1 MENILEIAGKNQQR
15 AWEVIR
21 DSKVVEIW
29 KDAGAEINLVGSLKS
44 GLLMKNKDIDFH
56 VYSDPLTVTG
66 SFSVMAVLIENPA
79 IKRVECVN
87 LINTDEHCVEWHA
100 WYQDTEGDLWKFD
113 LIHIQKGTT
122 YDGYVEKVTERITD
136 LLTPETRQAILQ
148 IKYDMPET
156 EKVAG
161 IEIYRAVLAEGIRTY
176 SDFIR
181 WHRAHPYQGIV
192 DWMP

>member
-1 MENILEIAGKNQQR
+1 MENMLEIAGKNQQK

-56 VYSDPLTVTG
+56 IYSDPLTLAG
-66 SFSVMAVLIENPA
+66 SFSAMAVLIENPA

-87 LINTDEHCVEWHA
+87 LINTDEYCIEWHA
-100 WYQDTEGDLWKFD
+100 WYQDTEGELWKLD

-136 LLTPETRQAILQ
+136 LLTPETKQAILR
-148 IKYDMPET
+148 IKYDIPDT

-161 IEIYRAVLAEGIRTY
+161 IEIYRAVLAGGIRTY
-176 SDFIR
+176 SDFTR
-181 WHRAHPYQGIV
+181 WRCTHPYVGIV